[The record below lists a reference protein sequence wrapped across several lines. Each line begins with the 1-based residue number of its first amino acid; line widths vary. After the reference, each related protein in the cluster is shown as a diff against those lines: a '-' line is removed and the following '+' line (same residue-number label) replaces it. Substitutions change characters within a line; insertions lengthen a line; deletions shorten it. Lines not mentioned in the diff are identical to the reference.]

1 MYLLLR
7 LLTVVFLLPVTT
19 AFADPVGRVQFVA
32 GIVNLEAKGRAVR
45 PLQKGDA
52 IEEGDAVITGRLGQA
67 QLLMFDDAIIAV
79 RPDTRLLFETYRYS
93 GKPDGTEQG
102 VMALV
107 RGGFRTITGF
117 IGRTR
122 PGAYRV
128 TTPTATIGIRGTD
141 HEPLYIPPPAPGE
154 TPLGPPGTYNKVN
167 SGQTFIENASGRIDI
182 GPNQAG
188 FAPPTPNVAPI
199 RLPQIPAF
207 MRGTPPVGATG
218 DKRSARDGERRGQG
232 QKQTASRQ
240 DQQEAKEQGGQETV
254 VGTQEAAPKAQ
265 VAEQAQQGSS
275 SGSGSDASPAPA
287 GATPQ
292 GGTTQ
297 APTPVGATPPGST
310 TLASTPVGMQA
321 SGVAGSL
328 PLASSV
334 SPPVPTLIT
343 GTLDLTKPPSGSV
356 AAPKG
361 FAATG
366 GDLSDGAVGS
376 GAGIVGDNFG
386 VVLDASG
393 NPLSVAGNNS
403 SYSRA
408 GAPLVQQGSTLLAGI
423 PVRWGIYAGGQFSD
437 DRGVRSPSF
446 FHFMGAP
453 NATPLAVL
461 VPVSTAGGPMTFTA
475 LPGNNEYTKPIAEN
489 GAVGG
494 RVGLSITLNNISS
507 IPSVT
512 AYNLSVVDANG
523 RNWIAGLAG
532 APVGLGTFLKSPG
545 AALNVGCNGCPLPSG
560 FGSAQGAAIGSTAV
574 QGVISSYDLRA
585 GKAGVTGSV
594 LAR

>member
-1 MYLLLR
+1 MNFLLR
-7 LLTVVFLLPVTT
+7 LLTVILLLPVTV

-32 GIVNLEAKGRAVR
+32 GIANIEPAGRAVR
-45 PLQKGDA
+45 PLQKGDT
-52 IEEGDAVITGRLGQA
+52 IEEGDAVITGRQGQA

-93 GKPDGTEQG
+93 GKPDGMEQG

-117 IGRTR
+117 IGRAR
-122 PGAYRV
+122 PSAYRV
-128 TTPTATIGIRGTD
+128 KTPTATIGVRGTD
-141 HEPLYIPPPAPGE
+141 HEPLYIPPPGPGE
-154 TPLGPPGTYNKVN
+154 TPIGPPGTYNKVN
-167 SGQTFIENASGRIDI
+167 SGQTFIENASGRIEI

-188 FAPPTPNVAPI
+188 FAPPTPNIAPV

-207 MRGTPPVGATG
+207 MRGTPPVGSEGA
-218 DKRSARDGERRGQG
+218 KRGARDGERRGQG
-232 QKQTASRQ
+232 QKEAANKQ
-240 DQQEAKEQGGQETV
+240 DQQEQKAQGGQDTAVRNDEAS
-254 VGTQEAAPKAQ
+254 GTT
-265 VAEQAQQGSS
+265 QATGQSQA
-275 SGSGSDASPAPA
+275 SGSGSSAGSGTEASPAPA
-287 GATPQ
+287 GSMPPAGNAQ
-292 GGTTQ
+292 GTTQ
-297 APTPVGATPPGST
+297 GGA
-310 TLASTPVGMQA
+310 QA
-321 SGVAGSL
+321 SATGGLATSGGS
-328 PLASSV
+328 PLAASV
-334 SPPVPTLIT
+334 PAPVPALIK
-343 GTLDLTKPPSGSV
+343 GTLDLTKPPSESV
-356 AAPKG
+356 VAPKG
-361 FAATG
+361 FAVTG
-366 GDLSDGAVGS
+366 GDLSAGAVGS

-408 GAPLVQQGSTLLAGI
+408 GAPLIQQGSTSLAGI

-437 DRGVRSPSF
+437 ERGVRSPSF

-453 NATPLAVL
+453 NATPPAVL
-461 VPVSTAGGPMTFTA
+461 IPVSTASGPMTFTA

-532 APVGLGTFLKSPG
+532 GPVGLGTFLKSPG
-545 AALNVGCNGCPLPSG
+545 AQLNVGCNGCPLPSG
-560 FGSAQGAAIGSTAV
+560 FGSAQGAAIGSTAI